1 MNGMNGQQLK
11 EFYANAFESWKQTQ
25 SDDDF
30 MQIIYRGQLSR
41 KEMAKAIGSQTSVF
55 RQNPV
60 VKESL
65 QNLEDTLRERGV
77 LPPLVQSAKNK
88 NEPKEYSNKATTDIL
103 NIKRLAELEAENVEL
118 RAKVDELEK
127 ELEKLERYD
136 ELSEAVSEMGLFP
149 R

>member
-77 LPPLVQSAKNK
+77 LPPLVQSATNK

-118 RAKVDELEK
+118 RAKVNELEK
-127 ELEKLERYD
+127 KLEKYG
-136 ELSEAVSEMGLFP
+136 ELSETISEMGLIP

>member
-1 MNGMNGQQLK
+1 MNGQQLK
-11 EFYANAFESWKQTQ
+11 EFYANAFESWKETQ

-41 KEMAKAIGSQTSVF
+41 TEMAKAIGSQTSVF

-77 LPPLVQSAKNK
+77 LPPRVQSTKTAKV
-88 NEPKEYSNKATTDIL
+88 EPKEYSNKATTDIL
-103 NIKRLAELEAENVEL
+103 NIKRLAELETENVEL
-118 RAKVDELEK
+118 RAKVEQLERQLEK
-127 ELEKLERYD
+127 YG
-136 ELSEAVSEMGLFP
+136 ELSETISEMGFIP

>member
-1 MNGMNGQQLK
+1 MSGMNGQQLK
-11 EFYANAFESWKQTQ
+11 EFYANAFEAWTETQ

-60 VKESL
+60 VKQSL
-65 QNLEDTLRERGV
+65 QKLEDELRERGV
-77 LPPLVQSAKNK
+77 LPPVVQSAKTNK
-88 NEPKEYSNKATTDIL
+88 DEPKEYSNKATTDIL

-118 RAKVDELEK
+118 RAKVEELEK
-127 ELEKLERYD
+127 KLENYG
-136 ELSEAVSEMGLFP
+136 ELSETISEMGFIP

>member
-1 MNGMNGQQLK
+1 MNGQQLK
-11 EFYANAFESWKQTQ
+11 EFYANAFKSWKETQ

-60 VKESL
+60 VKQSL
-65 QNLEDTLRERGV
+65 QKLEDELRERGV
-77 LPPLVQSAKNK
+77 LPPLVKSTTKK
-88 NEPKEYSNKATTDIL
+88 DEPKEYSNKATADIL

-136 ELSEAVSEMGLFP
+136 ELSEAVSEMGLIP

>member
-60 VKESL
+60 VKQSL
-65 QNLEDTLRERGV
+65 QNLEDVLRERGV
-77 LPPLVQSAKNK
+77 LPPLVESSNTNK
-88 NEPKEYSNKATTDIL
+88 NGPKEYSNKATTDIL

-118 RAKVDELEK
+118 KAKVDELEK
-127 ELEKLERYD
+127 QLEKYG
-136 ELSEAVSEMGLFP
+136 ELSETISEMGFIP